1 LKEIGMRKRRP
12 TLAVLFTLTLLCGA
26 ARIAAEP
33 ACVARYQPR
42 STAGQPF
49 ELRLSGGLDAETARA
64 ALAMWG
70 TCTAYGAGFPNFQLE
85 PGPERVIS
93 ARLVPASGKAI
104 CGELRGREIVLY
116 AFARLPNGAVVR
128 CEPVAE
134 TLAHELGHVLGLL
147 DAPNEAGCSEH
158 IMAALALGGDRR
170 SVATGECDAVDAR
183 WRTASEV
190 WPVEVRG
197 EVAAAGW

>member
-1 LKEIGMRKRRP
+1 MRVSGA
-12 TLAVLFTLTLLCGA
+12 TLGVLSIVTFLLCAERAGA
-26 ARIAAEP
+26 QP
-33 ACVARYQPR
+33 ACVGRFQPR
-42 STAGQPF
+42 STAAQPF

-70 TCTAYGAGFPNFQLE
+70 SCSTYGAGFPNFQLE

-104 CGELRGREIVLY
+104 CGELRGREIILY
-116 AFARLPNGAVVR
+116 AFARLPNGNVVR

-147 DAPNEAGCSEH
+147 DAPNDASCSEH
-158 IMAALALGGDRR
+158 IMAALPTHGDRR

-183 WRTASEV
+183 WRMASEV

-197 EVAAAGW
+197 EVAEAGW

>member
-1 LKEIGMRKRRP
+1 MRVSRA
-12 TLAVLFTLTLLCGA
+12 TLGVLCIVTLLLCAGRAGA
-26 ARIAAEP
+26 QP
-33 ACVARYQPR
+33 ACVARFQPR
-42 STAGQPF
+42 STAAQPF

-70 TCTAYGAGFPNFQLE
+70 SCSTYGAGFPNFQLE

-116 AFARLPNGAVVR
+116 AFARLPNGSVLR
-128 CEPVAE
+128 CEPIAE

-158 IMAALALGGDRR
+158 IMAALPLGGDRR

-197 EVAAAGW
+197 EVAEASW

>member
-1 LKEIGMRKRRP
+1 
-12 TLAVLFTLTLLCGA
+12 LTLSILFA
-26 ARIAAEP
+26 AFTAQRARAESS
-33 ACVARYQPR
+33 CVARYQPR
-42 STAGQPF
+42 ATSGQPF
-49 ELRLSGGLDAETARA
+49 ELRLGGGLDAETARA

-70 TCTAYGAGFPNFQLE
+70 SCTTYGAGFPKFQLE
-85 PGPERVIS
+85 AGPERVIS

-116 AFARLPNGAVVR
+116 AFARLANGTVVR

-147 DAPNEAGCSEH
+147 DAPNEASCSEH
-158 IMAALALGGDRR
+158 IMAALPMHGDRR

-183 WRTASEV
+183 WRTASEA

-197 EVAAAGW
+197 EVAQAGW

>member
-1 LKEIGMRKRRP
+1 MGERRL
-12 TLAVLFTLTLLCGA
+12 TLRVLLTLTILFGA
-26 ARIAAEP
+26 RKARPESS
-33 ACVARYQPR
+33 CVARHEPR
-42 STAGQPF
+42 ATTAQPF
-49 ELRLSGGLDAETARA
+49 ELRLGDGLDPETARA

-70 TCTAYGAGFPNFQLE
+70 SCTTYGAGFPNFQLE

-147 DAPNEAGCSEH
+147 DAPNDASCSEH
-158 IMAALALGGDRR
+158 IMAAIPIHGDRR
-170 SVATGECDAVDAR
+170 SVSTGECDAVDAR
-183 WRTASEV
+183 WRTASEA
-190 WPVEVRG
+190 WPLEVRG
-197 EVAAAGW
+197 EVASTGW

>member
-1 LKEIGMRKRRP
+1 MRERRP
-12 TLAVLFTLTLLCGA
+12 TLRVLWTLTVLFA
-26 ARIAAEP
+26 AHSARAESN
-33 ACVARYQPR
+33 CVARYQPR

-49 ELRLSGGLDAETARA
+49 ELRLGGGLDPETARA

-70 TCTAYGAGFPNFQLE
+70 SCTTYGAGFPNFQLE
-85 PGPERVIS
+85 PGPEQVIS

-128 CEPVAE
+128 CDPVAE

-147 DAPNEAGCSEH
+147 DAPNEASCAEH
-158 IMAALALGGDRR
+158 IMAAIPIHGDRR

-197 EVAAAGW
+197 EVAEASW

>member
-1 LKEIGMRKRRP
+1 L
-12 TLAVLFTLTLLCGA
+12 TLTILFGA
-26 ARIAAEP
+26 ERARAESN
-33 ACVARYQPR
+33 CVARFQPR
-42 STAGQPF
+42 ATTAQPF
-49 ELRLSGGLDAETARA
+49 ELRLEGGLDAETARA

-70 TCTAYGAGFPNFQLE
+70 SCTTYGAGFPNFQLE

-104 CGELRGREIVLY
+104 CGELRGREIILY
-116 AFARLPNGAVVR
+116 AFARLPNGNVVR

-147 DAPNEAGCSEH
+147 DAPNDANCSEH
-158 IMAALALGGDRR
+158 IMAALPTRGDRR
-170 SVATGECDAVDAR
+170 AVATGECDAVDAR
-183 WRTASEV
+183 WRTASET
-190 WPVEVRG
+190 WPVDVRG